1 MWNCVQYLQPTMEII
16 LYSWSMSLEY
26 SVGTSSF
33 AINAMT
39 AAAEAFGFRLSDY
52 FRKAPTSDECDK
64 VEEEASKKEQQYAQ
78 TGGVR
83 AEVGGMSAPMSAQH
97 VANTQPPAMDSFS
110 AQFDE
115 FDPRPVGPA
124 SAASAASA
132 ADAAGC
138 GGGRLVGN
146 KKQPKKRLT
155 QDPDKANQTGTL
167 AGSERVTETS
177 FAGMMSGNGPTM
189 REVWQR
195 HEFLK
200 NKRKETSM
208 YRLQCQK
215 SAQNSGKM
223 RNPMKQSE
231 SICAQV
237 SKDKPS
243 KKSAASKEQQGPRN
257 EGPSVVAEME
267 VVNVE
272 EEEDVDNGLPPP
284 VSMNWERI
292 RKHPY
297 HHTCAGEGRGPE
309 KCKLGKHEDHNVDE
323 CPYCS
328 DVMEIED
335 ATRNATVTE
344 SAQATSASKIFPT
357 FLEGSML
364 YATQA
369 LLQWC
374 KGSPVSIKHLSKKAA
389 HLGTSKTVQYRE
401 KGQAEQGH
409 AAQYDLAWLS
419 NKGRRGNDQGW
430 SRHSFASTIVRSQ
443 AEGVKIFGFHIEGL
457 RTSSTC
463 ASEDNQR
470 GVPRSRRAEHQDKA
484 FVADGGSEMP
494 NART

>member
-1 MWNCVQYLQPTMEII
+1 
-16 LYSWSMSLEY
+16 
-26 SVGTSSF
+26 
-33 AINAMT
+33 
-39 AAAEAFGFRLSDY
+39 
-52 FRKAPTSDECDK
+52 
-64 VEEEASKKEQQYAQ
+64 
-78 TGGVR
+78 
-83 AEVGGMSAPMSAQH
+83 MSAQH

-115 FDPRPVGPA
+115 FDPRNQSDQPVQQVQPVQPMQQDVEVED
-124 SAASAASA
+124 S
-132 ADAAGC
+132 
-138 GGGRLVGN
+138 VGN

-223 RNPMKQSE
+223 RNPMKQIE

-257 EGPSVVAEME
+257 EGPSDVAEME

-297 HHTCAGEGRGPE
+297 HLTCAGEGRGPE

-430 SRHSFASTIVRSQ
+430 SWHSFASTIVRSQ
-443 AEGVKIFGFHIEGL
+443 AEGVVKIFGFHIEGL
-457 RTSSTC
+457 RDQLYVC

-470 GVPRSRRAEHQDKA
+470 RCPEEPDVSYEHQVDKA

-494 NART
+494 NAQNVMGKVGVRTVEKEDACCGDLESR